1 MNMAFSAYDLQ
12 AAEFHRKAADCFEAC
27 ARHHRLAAVGH
38 DRGDLDAADHHAHE
52 ALHAYGDG
60 TRYQE
65 RAIELDEQ
73 SLEAEG
79 MPPIELERPLAN
91 VR

>member
-1 MNMAFSAYDLQ
+1 MALSAFDLQ
-12 AAEFHRKAADCFEAC
+12 AAENHRRAADCFEAC

-38 DRGDLDAADHHAHE
+38 DRDDLDAADHHAHE
-52 ALHAYGDG
+52 ALQAHVDG

-65 RAIELDEQ
+65 RAMELDQ
-73 SLEAEG
+73 QALHGEG
-79 MPPIELERPLAN
+79 MPVIELERPLAS